1 MRHVEHGNRMV
12 QLLDPIPDAPLLPSA
27 SGVLA
32 SVFIMERVA
41 DSERIVQ
48 KRADDEL
55 GNRRGDL
62 LGKAR
67 DLALR
72 ARTHIEVPASASFC
86 HAAPVLRNR

>member
-1 MRHVEHGNRMV
+1 MRHVEHNNRMV
-12 QLLDPIPDAPLLPSA
+12 WSFDPVPDAPLLPSA

-32 SVFIMERVA
+32 SVFIMEGVA
-41 DSERIVQ
+41 DSERIVE

-55 GNRRGDL
+55 GNRRGNL
-62 LGKAR
+62 LRKAR

-72 ARTHIEVPASASFC
+72 TRTHIEAPESASFC